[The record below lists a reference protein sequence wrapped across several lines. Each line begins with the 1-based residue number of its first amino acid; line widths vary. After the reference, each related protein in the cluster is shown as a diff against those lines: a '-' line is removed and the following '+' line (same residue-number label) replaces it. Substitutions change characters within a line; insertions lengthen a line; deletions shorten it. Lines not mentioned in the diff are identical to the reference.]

1 MSTPLPD
8 ASRKRSRGRIGF
20 IIIAVLTVAAVLYFL
35 VAPAVQRALLPG
47 QLAAASREAYAQAS
61 ARIEADQDQATA
73 KLGAALRREPAYSAS
88 YDICYADHQD
98 QGWVAVTYV
107 YHCQIASVTFFEL
120 TEHDS
125 IRPRI
130 DSGDRYEHLF
140 TGDYPE
146 PVGKA
151 VDDGDELFLAR
162 DLPSDPHEA
171 IDDTVL
177 ISDVVAYAVSDAF
190 ADRRLIREAGV
201 TGFDP
206 ERTYLV
212 LTRNDNYFE
221 EDLGCAYGGI
231 LFCSSP
237 LGE

>member
-1 MSTPLPD
+1 MPPGSGPP
-8 ASRKRSRGRIGF
+8 GRIAL
-20 IIIAVLTVAAVLYFL
+20 IIIAVLAVAAVLYFL

-120 TEHDS
+120 TERDGIH
-125 IRPRI
+125 PRI
-130 DSGDRYEHLF
+130 DSGGRYEHLF

-190 ADRRLIREAGV
+190 ANRRLIREAGV
-201 TGFDP
+201 TGSTP
-206 ERTYLV
+206 SGPTS
-212 LTRNDNYFE
+212 
-221 EDLGCAYGGI
+221 
-231 LFCSSP
+231 SSP
-237 LGE
+237 GMTTTSRRTSAAPTGASCSAAPRWASSGHDRR